1 MIFLRRRSITILVL
15 IYFFSNCTTCYST
28 SCTNGCDLALASF
41 FIWPESN
48 LPLINQLFDNI
59 SYSDILEWNTQ
70 ITSTFILTESRV
82 HVPFRCDCLNNGEF
96 LGHVFS
102 YNVSANE
109 TYDLIATR
117 RYSSLTNKELL
128 MRDNRYPDNNIPDHV
143 TLNVTVN
150 CSCGNKHVSKDYG
163 LFITYPMRPGENLSY
178 IALVTNTSSKLIEMY
193 NPMVNFSAGSGLL
206 YIPGRDKLGNY
217 PPISTRWTTLSF
229 SLFCVDSSVIACNC
243 SQIKLLMEVLYNIS
257 ILTLFCMSVSSGSSG
272 KTIAA
277 LAVASLAGVLLLVGI
292 IYVGIYRRKEQKVAA
307 NIPVSS
313 GQCYPPSPGLS
324 GIHVDKSVEFSYQ
337 ELAESTDNFSI
348 SNKIGEGGFGAVY
361 YAELRGKKAAI
372 KRMNREGRTEFLAEL
387 KILTRVHHLN
397 LVSLIGYCVER
408 SLFLVYEFIENG
420 NLSQHLH
427 GRDVLTWSTRVQIA
441 MDSARGL
448 EYIHEHTVPF
458 YIHRDVKSANILINK
473 NFHAKIGDFGLS
485 KLVESGNP
493 TLNTRFMGTFGYMPP
508 EYGHSGVISR
518 KVDVYAFGV
527 VLYELISSKDAIVKE
542 DGVDEARSLVAL
554 FDEAHSHP
562 NQIEAISRLIDPKLC
577 DDYPLDSVYKMAQLA
592 KSCTEKNPEMR
603 PTMKSVV
610 VALMAL
616 SSSHA

>member
-1 MIFLRRRSITILVL
+1 MIFLRRRSIIILVL
-15 IYFFSNCTTCYST
+15 IYLFSNCTTC
-28 SCTNGCDLALASF
+28 SCINGCDLALASL
-41 FIWPESN
+41 FIWPESD
-48 LPLINQLFDNI
+48 LPKISQLFDNMP
-59 SYSDILEWNTQ
+59 SNDILDWNTE

-82 HVPFRCDCLNNGEF
+82 NVPFRCDCLNNGEF

-102 YNVSANE
+102 YIVSAND

-117 RYSSLTNKELL
+117 LYSSLTNKELL
-128 MRDNRYPDNNIPDHV
+128 MRDNSYPENNIPVHV

-150 CSCGNKHVSKDYG
+150 CSCGNKDVSKDYG

-178 IALVTNTSSKLIEMY
+178 IALVTNTSSRLIEMY

-206 YIPGRDKLGNY
+206 YIPGKDKLGNY
-217 PPISTRWTTLSF
+217 PPIPTR
-229 SLFCVDSSVIACNC
+229 
-243 SQIKLLMEVLYNIS
+243 K
-257 ILTLFCMSVSSGSSG
+257 GSSG

-277 LAVASLAGVLLLVGI
+277 LAVAALAGVSLLVGI
-292 IYVGIYRRKEQKVAA
+292 IYVGIYRKKEQKVAA
-307 NIPVSS
+307 NIPASS
-313 GQCYPPSPGLS
+313 GQYHPPSPGLS
-324 GIHVDKSVEFSYQ
+324 GIHVDKSVEFSYE
-337 ELAESTDNFSI
+337 ELAKSTDNFSI
-348 SNKIGEGGFGAVY
+348 SNKIGEGGFGTVY

-387 KILTRVHHLN
+387 IILTRVHHLN

-420 NLSQHLH
+420 NLSQHLR
-427 GRDVLTWSTRVQIA
+427 GKDVLTWSTRVQIA

-448 EYIHEHTVPF
+448 EYIHEHTIPF
-458 YIHRDVKSANILINK
+458 YIHRDVKSANILINE

-527 VLYELISSKDAIVKE
+527 VLYELISSKDAVVKE

-554 FDEAHSHP
+554 FDEAYSHS
-562 NQIEAISRLIDPKLC
+562 NQIEAISRLIDPKLH

-592 KSCTEKNPEMR
+592 KACTEKNPEMR

-610 VALMAL
+610 VALMVL
-616 SSSHA
+616 S

>member
-1 MIFLRRRSITILVL
+1 MQ
-15 IYFFSNCTTCYST
+15 
-28 SCTNGCDLALASF
+28 
-41 FIWPESN
+41 
-48 LPLINQLFDNI
+48 IN
-59 SYSDILEWNTQ
+59 
-70 ITSTFILTESRV
+70 
-82 HVPFRCDCLNNGEF
+82 
-96 LGHVFS
+96 
-102 YNVSANE
+102 
-109 TYDLIATR
+109 
-117 RYSSLTNKELL
+117 
-128 MRDNRYPDNNIPDHV
+128 
-143 TLNVTVN
+143 
-150 CSCGNKHVSKDYG
+150 
-163 LFITYPMRPGENLSY
+163 
-178 IALVTNTSSKLIEMY
+178 
-193 NPMVNFSAGSGLL
+193 SGIIHL
-206 YIPGRDKLGNY
+206 YQP
-217 PPISTRWTTLSF
+217 
-229 SLFCVDSSVIACNC
+229 
-243 SQIKLLMEVLYNIS
+243 
-257 ILTLFCMSVSSGSSG
+257 GSSG

-277 LAVASLAGVLLLVGI
+277 SAVAALAGVLLLVGI

-307 NIPVSS
+307 NIPASS
-313 GQCYPPSPGLS
+313 SQSHHPSPGLS
-324 GIHVDKSVEFSYQ
+324 GIHVDKSVVFSFE

-361 YAELRGKKAAI
+361 YAELRGKGGNVSANSTVKTLIQKAAI

-387 KILTRVHHLN
+387 KILMRVHHLN
-397 LVSLIGYCVER
+397 LVSLIGFCVER

-420 NLSQHLH
+420 NLSQHLR
-427 GRDVLTWSTRVQIA
+427 GREVLTWSTRVQIA

-527 VLYELISSKDAIVKE
+527 VLYELISSKEAIVKE
-542 DGVDEARSLVAL
+542 DGIDEARSLVAL
-554 FDEAHSHP
+554 FHEAHSHS
-562 NQIEAISRLIDPKLC
+562 NQIEAISRLIDPKLR

-592 KSCTEKNPEMR
+592 KACTEKNPEMR

-616 SSSHA
+616 SSST

>member
-1 MIFLRRRSITILVL
+1 MIFLRRRSIIIIVL
-15 IYFFSNCTTCYST
+15 IYLFSNCTTCYSS

-59 SYSDILEWNTQ
+59 SYSDILDWNTQ

-82 HVPFRCDCLNNGEF
+82 NVPFRCDCFNNGEF
-96 LGHVFS
+96 LGHVFR
-102 YNVSANE
+102 YNVSAND
-109 TYDLIATR
+109 TYDLIARR

-128 MRDNRYPDNNIPDHV
+128 MRDNSYPDNNIPDHV

-150 CSCGNKHVSKDYG
+150 CSCGNKDVSKDYG

-193 NPMVNFSAGSGLL
+193 NPMANFSAGSGLL

-217 PPISTRWTTLSF
+217 PPIPTR
-229 SLFCVDSSVIACNC
+229 
-243 SQIKLLMEVLYNIS
+243 K
-257 ILTLFCMSVSSGSSG
+257 GSSG

-277 LAVASLAGVLLLVGI
+277 LAVAALAGVLLLVGI

-307 NIPVSS
+307 NIPASS
-313 GQCYPPSPGLS
+313 SQSHHPSPADLS
-324 GIHVDKSVEFSYQ
+324 GIHVDKSVEFSFE

-397 LVSLIGYCVER
+397 LVSLIGFCVER

-420 NLSQHLH
+420 NLSQHLR
-427 GRDVLTWSTRVQIA
+427 GKELLTWSTRVQIA

-448 EYIHEHTVPF
+448 EYIHEHTIPF

-493 TLNTRFMGTFGYMPP
+493 TLNTRCMGTFGYMPP

-554 FDEAHSHP
+554 FDEAHSHS
-562 NQIEAISRLIDPKLC
+562 NQIEAISRMIDPKLH

-592 KSCTEKNPEMR
+592 KACTEKNPEMR

-616 SSSHA
+616 SSST

>member
-1 MIFLRRRSITILVL
+1 MMIFLNLQRRRSIIILVL
-15 IYFFSNCTTCYST
+15 IYFFSNFTSSYSS
-28 SCTNGCDLALASF
+28 SCKNGCDLALASL
-41 FIWPESN
+41 FIWPETN
-48 LPLINQLFDNI
+48 LPIISQLFDNV
-59 SYSDILEWNTQ
+59 SYNDILDWNINH
-70 ITSTFILTESRV
+70 ITSTFILTESKV
-82 HVPFRCDCLNNGEF
+82 NVPFRCDCLNNGEF
-96 LGHVFS
+96 LGHVFP
-102 YNVSANE
+102 YNVSAND

-128 MRDNRYPDNNIPDHV
+128 MRDNRYPDSNIPDHV

-150 CSCGNKHVSKDYG
+150 CSCGNKDVSNDYG
-163 LFITYPMRPGENLSY
+163 LFITYPMRPGENLSS
-178 IALVTNTSSKLIEMY
+178 IALATNTSSRLIEMY

-217 PPISTRWTTLSF
+217 PPILTR
-229 SLFCVDSSVIACNC
+229 
-243 SQIKLLMEVLYNIS
+243 K
-257 ILTLFCMSVSSGSSG
+257 GSSG

-277 LAVASLAGVLLLVGI
+277 IVVAAIAGVSLLVGI
-292 IYVGIYRRKEQKVAA
+292 IYVGAYRKKEQRVAA
-307 NIPVSS
+307 NIPASS
-313 GQCYPPSPGLS
+313 GQSHPPGPADLS
-324 GIHVDKSVEFSYQ
+324 GIHVDKSVDFSYE

-387 KILTRVHHLN
+387 KILTCVHHLN

-420 NLSQHLH
+420 NLSQHLR
-427 GRDVLTWSTRVQIA
+427 GEEVLTWSTRVQIA

-473 NFHAKIGDFGLS
+473 NFHAKIGDFGLA

-508 EYGHSGVISR
+508 EYGHSGVVSR

-527 VLYELISSKDAIVKE
+527 VLYELISSKEAIVKE

-554 FDEAHSHP
+554 FHEAHSHP
-562 NQIEAISRLIDPKLC
+562 NQIEAISRLIDPKLR

-592 KSCTEKNPEMR
+592 KACTVIKPEMR

-616 SSSHA
+616 SSST

>member
-1 MIFLRRRSITILVL
+1 M
-15 IYFFSNCTTCYST
+15 
-28 SCTNGCDLALASF
+28 
-41 FIWPESN
+41 
-48 LPLINQLFDNI
+48 NQLFDNI
-59 SYSDILEWNTQ
+59 SYSDILDWNTE

-82 HVPFRCDCLNNGEF
+82 NVPFRCDCLNNGEF
-96 LGHVFS
+96 LGHVFR
-102 YNVSANE
+102 YNVSAND
-109 TYDLIATR
+109 TYDLIARR

-128 MRDNRYPDNNIPDHV
+128 MRDNSYPDNNIPDHV

-150 CSCGNKHVSKDYG
+150 CSCGNKDVSKDYG

-178 IALVTNTSSKLIEMY
+178 IALVTNTSSKLIEVY
-193 NPMVNFSAGSGLL
+193 NPMANFSAGSGLL

-217 PPISTRWTTLSF
+217 PPIPT
-229 SLFCVDSSVIACNC
+229 
-243 SQIKLLMEVLYNIS
+243 
-257 ILTLFCMSVSSGSSG
+257 
-272 KTIAA
+272 
-277 LAVASLAGVLLLVGI
+277 
-292 IYVGIYRRKEQKVAA
+292 RRKEQKVAA

-313 GQCYPPSPGLS
+313 SQSHHPSPAGLS
-324 GIHVDKSVEFSYQ
+324 GIHVDKSVEFSFE

-372 KRMNREGRTEFLAEL
+372 KRMNREGRAEFLAEL

-397 LVSLIGYCVER
+397 LVSLIGFCVER

-420 NLSQHLH
+420 NLSQHLR
-427 GRDVLTWSTRVQIA
+427 GKEVLTWSTRVQIA

-448 EYIHEHTVPF
+448 EYIHEHTIPF
-458 YIHRDVKSANILINK
+458 YIHRDVKSANILINE

-527 VLYELISSKDAIVKE
+527 VLYELISSKDAVVKE

-554 FDEAHSHP
+554 FDEAYSHS
-562 NQIEAISRLIDPKLC
+562 NQIEAISRLIDPKLH

-592 KSCTEKNPEMR
+592 KACTEKNPEMR

-616 SSSHA
+616 S

>member
-1 MIFLRRRSITILVL
+1 MIFLRTRSLIILVL
-15 IYFFSNCTTCYST
+15 IYLFSNCTTCYSS
-28 SCTNGCDLALASF
+28 SCINGCDLALASF

-59 SYSDILEWNTQ
+59 SYSDILDWNTQ

-82 HVPFRCDCLNNGEF
+82 NVPFRCECLNNGEF
-96 LGHVFS
+96 LGHVFR
-102 YNVSANE
+102 YNVSAND
-109 TYDLIATR
+109 TYDLIARR

-128 MRDNRYPDNNIPDHV
+128 MRDNSYPDNNIPDHV

-150 CSCGNKHVSKDYG
+150 CSCGNKDVSKDYG

-206 YIPGRDKLGNY
+206 YIPGR
-217 PPISTRWTTLSF
+217 
-229 SLFCVDSSVIACNC
+229 
-243 SQIKLLMEVLYNIS
+243 
-257 ILTLFCMSVSSGSSG
+257 GSSG

-277 LAVASLAGVLLLVGI
+277 LAVAALAGVLLLVGI
-292 IYVGIYRRKEQKVAA
+292 IYVGIYRKKEQKVAA
-307 NIPVSS
+307 NIPASS
-313 GQCYPPSPGLS
+313 SQSHHPSPAGLS

-387 KILTRVHHLN
+387 KILTHVHHLN
-397 LVSLIGYCVER
+397 LVSLIGFCVER

-554 FDEAHSHP
+554 FHEAHSHS
-562 NQIEAISRLIDPKLC
+562 NQIEAISRLIDPKLR
-577 DDYPLDSVYKMAQLA
+577 DDYPLDSVCKMAQLA
-592 KSCTEKNPEMR
+592 KACTEKNPEMR

-616 SSSHA
+616 SSST

>member
-1 MIFLRRRSITILVL
+1 MIFLRRRSIIILVL
-15 IYFFSNCTTCYST
+15 IYLFSNCTTC
-28 SCTNGCDLALASF
+28 SCINGCDLALASL
-41 FIWPESN
+41 FIWPESD
-48 LPLINQLFDNI
+48 LPKISQLFDNMP
-59 SYSDILEWNTQ
+59 SSDILDWNTE

-82 HVPFRCDCLNNGEF
+82 NVPFRCDCLNNGEF

-102 YNVSANE
+102 YIVSAND

-117 RYSSLTNKELL
+117 LYSSLTNKELL
-128 MRDNRYPDNNIPDHV
+128 MRDNSYPENNIPDHV

-150 CSCGNKHVSKDYG
+150 CSCGNKDASKDYG

-178 IALVTNTSSKLIEMY
+178 IALVTNTSSRLIEMY

-206 YIPGRDKLGNY
+206 YIPGKDKLGNY
-217 PPISTRWTTLSF
+217 PPIPTR
-229 SLFCVDSSVIACNC
+229 
-243 SQIKLLMEVLYNIS
+243 K
-257 ILTLFCMSVSSGSSG
+257 GSSG

-277 LAVASLAGVLLLVGI
+277 LAVAALAGVSLLVGI
-292 IYVGIYRRKEQKVAA
+292 IYVGIYRKKEQKVAA
-307 NIPVSS
+307 NIPASS
-313 GQCYPPSPGLS
+313 GQYHPPSPGLS
-324 GIHVDKSVEFSYQ
+324 GIHVDKSVEFSYE
-337 ELAESTDNFSI
+337 ELAKSTDNFSI
-348 SNKIGEGGFGAVY
+348 SNKIGEGGFGTVY

-420 NLSQHLH
+420 NLSQHLR
-427 GRDVLTWSTRVQIA
+427 GKDVLTWSTRVQIA

-448 EYIHEHTVPF
+448 EYIHEHTIPF
-458 YIHRDVKSANILINK
+458 YIHRDVKSANILINE

-527 VLYELISSKDAIVKE
+527 VLYELISSKDAVVKE

-554 FDEAHSHP
+554 FDEAYSHP
-562 NQIEAISRLIDPKLC
+562 NQIEAISRLIDPKLRN
-577 DDYPLDSVYKMAQLA
+577 DYPPDSVYKMAQLA
-592 KSCTEKNPEMR
+592 KACTEKNPEMR
-603 PTMKSVV
+603 PTMQSVV

-616 SSSHA
+616 S